1 MKKHYWSLLLLVVF
15 TYWTVKPLFAPGYFS
30 MHDDTQVARVIVM
43 GRALRNGQFPVRWV
57 SDLGYGYGYPLYNFY
72 GPLPYYVGG
81 GLYAA
86 GVDAVV
92 ATKIMMGAG
101 MVLSVFFM
109 YALVQFLFGRMPGI
123 LAGILYAYAP
133 YHAVE
138 LYVRGAVG
146 ELWAYALL
154 PLLFFGL
161 FLGANA
167 ARKRDAAWI
176 GGVALA
182 GIILSHT
189 ITGYVTV
196 AFYGIGIVLYTAYL
210 LIHKRFHSSLITYH
224 ASLLLIGL
232 GLSAFFWLPAM
243 TEMGYTNVA
252 GQISATANFRDHFV
266 CIGQLWNS
274 PWGFGGSAAGCVDGM
289 SFKVGKLHIL
299 LGLLGLGLSVFRLRR
314 SFWDHPLALVSII
327 GLVLA
332 FMVTSYSRIVWEIIP
347 GLAYVQ
353 YPWRILSGIAFTSA
367 FLGSSVIY
375 WISGRWFRIAVVLTI
390 IVTVLGINE
399 KLFIPQYIYDI
410 PADTVESKED
420 LAWRV
425 SKISDEYLP
434 PSFSK
439 PSRPEDIS
447 RQILT
452 TDKTRGFFVE
462 QEINT
467 EVYAKLH
474 IQSNISTE
482 AVLNRSYFPG
492 WQYWV
497 NGIVQPLNVHSG
509 LQKIKLPAGGSV
521 VEIRFGDTPV
531 RAIGNILSILAVLWF
546 LKVYGKKSIA

>member
-123 LAGILYAYAP
+123 LAGVLYAYAP

-154 PLLFFGL
+154 PLLFFGF

-176 GGVALA
+176 GSVALA

-196 AFYGIGIVLYTAYL
+196 AFYGIGLVLYTAYL
-210 LIHKRFHSSLITYH
+210 LIHKRFHSSLITYY

-232 GLSAFFWLPAM
+232 GLSAFFWLPAIV
-243 TEMGYTNVA
+243 EMGYTNVT
-252 GQISATANFRDHFV
+252 GQIGVTANFRDHFV
-266 CIGQLWNS
+266 CIPQLWNS
-274 PWGFGGSAAGCVDGM
+274 LWGYGGSVPGCIDGM
-289 SFKVGKLHIL
+289 SFKIGKLHIML
-299 LGLLGLGLSVFRLRR
+299 AILGAVFGFYSVRLFVIIGIASVFMALGISRGM
-314 SFWDHPLALVSII
+314 WDS
-327 GLVLA
+327 
-332 FMVTSYSRIVWEIIP
+332 IP
-347 GLAYVQ
+347 GFAYVQ
-353 YPWRILSGIAFTSA
+353 YPWRLLTGVALSAS
-367 FLGSSVIY
+367 
-375 WISGRWFRIAVVLTI
+375 
-390 IVTVLGINE
+390 VLGGSVLFWIRQRWAKIGTFAILLIAILGLNV
-399 KLFIPQYIYDI
+399 KLFAPQMTYDK
-410 PADTVESKED
+410 PADFFESSEE
-420 LAWRV
+420 LLWRV
-425 SKISDEYLP
+425 SKVSDEYLP

-439 PSRPEDIS
+439 PMNFGGVARE
-447 RQILT
+447 ILASNR
-452 TDKTRGFFVE
+452 DRGLAVE
-462 QEINT
+462 TEINT
-467 EVYAKLH
+467 ETYAKLH
-474 IQSNISTE
+474 IQAQASMDVI
-482 AVLNRSYFPG
+482 LNRAYFPG

-497 NGIVQPLNVHSG
+497 NGVRQQDQIDHG
-509 LQKIKLPAGGSV
+509 LPQVSIPAGKSV
-521 VEIRFGDTPV
+521 VEIRFGNTPV
-531 RAIGNILSILAVLWF
+531 RFLGNILSMLIIVWF
-546 LKVYGKKSIA
+546 LKTYGKKSIA